1 MNPSQNNSQ
10 VGLRLKSRAVLNFST
25 PGGMSNA
32 MSRMRVMGTPGG
44 PPGGS
49 QLSQDP
55 SQPLGMPSQPAPP
68 EPISASQMM
77 MSQGM
82 TMFTPDYQTP
92 AEAQFA
98 CNMDPNVAP
107 DKENRGQRS
116 PAPLSPQ
123 RNKRPRFGYD
133 PTLSQDSQLGSQ
145 PMGSQPTQGWNTQ
158 PGLSQGLEGLA
169 GRGENSGGAVEGIF
183 RIPEP
188 RKPPG
193 GRAPRA
199 AQSPPCLRNPFLEE
213 VPRDLVRNFFGGLVQ
228 HGIIT
233 RRQRFAFDLPLP
245 LFRIAEMRIDQIVD
259 REPVFAHQPAGP
271 VGLADAAHAAEG
283 YMRHYGED
291 ANFRILTAAREQGLC
306 LTYQRADE
314 IADLGYR
321 RACYDRTGIA
331 DRLSLVRAGGRDRVA
346 LSLYRSRAAG
356 PFAEGLRE
364 AAAGAFPLLLEVV
377 DRHLASLPPAAG
389 DSVGEQE
396 ARLRRRFPG
405 LTPRECAV
413 AARVLTGQSASR
425 IAAELGIAESTVVT
439 HRKRAYARIGV
450 DGMKALFRA

>member
-1 MNPSQNNSQ
+1 M
-10 VGLRLKSRAVLNFST
+10 ST
-25 PGGMSNA
+25 PYDAAAEQTDAAGEAAMQIRSFEEAGPSGGQVPVAAVQRLVAGIGGAGFTDA
-32 MSRMRVMGTPGG
+32 MLDFCAGCFGASFVSIFAPAAVGG
-44 PPGGS
+44 G
-49 QLSQDP
+49 DP
-55 SQPLGMPSQPAPP
+55 AAPP
-68 EPISASQMM
+68 RLLGTA
-77 MSQGM
+77 
-82 TMFTPDYQTP
+82 TTTH
-92 AEAQFA
+92 
-98 CNMDPNVAP
+98 
-107 DKENRGQRS
+107 
-116 PAPLSPQ
+116 PL
-123 RNKRPRFGYD
+123 N
-133 PTLSQDSQLGSQ
+133 
-145 PMGSQPTQGWNTQ
+145 
-158 PGLSQGLEGLA
+158 
-169 GRGENSGGAVEGIF
+169 
-183 RIPEP
+183 
-188 RKPPG
+188 
-193 GRAPRA
+193 
-199 AQSPPCLRNPFLEE
+199 
-213 VPRDLVRNFFGGLVQ
+213 
-228 HGIIT
+228 
-233 RRQRFAFDLPLP
+233 
-245 LFRIAEMRIDQIVD
+245 
-259 REPVFAHQPAGP
+259 
-271 VGLADAAHAAEG
+271 AAHAAEG